1 MRIGGNL
8 VRVAVAA
15 RLGRGRFA
23 DQTLVGSLQVI
34 RAARTAVAR
43 DATVATVDRLKE
55 GLLAK
60 KDLLP
65 CLQRRQ
71 FAPSALA
78 FR

>member
-1 MRIGGNL
+1 MRVGGNL

-15 RLGRGRFA
+15 RIGRSRFA

-34 RAARTAVAR
+34 RTARTAVAC
-43 DATVATVDRLKE
+43 DATVATMDRLEE

-60 KDLLP
+60 QDLLP